1 MKLVK
6 PTTPEFDHYLEP
18 RISRRSIL
26 RGLGVTLTL
35 PWLESIGAA
44 AEQTASAVAGSVS
57 AAPRRFAT
65 VLFGNGVEY
74 EGWWA
79 KGNGD
84 AMELSSTLAPI
95 ARHKKDVVVLNGLRL
110 FDDTRDEGGS
120 GHMYYFANF
129 LTGKRVK
136 GGTIGCDVSV
146 DQIMAGKIGHHT
158 AFPSLNLGVEP
169 VRSGMIFGA
178 PAVCAST
185 FSWSSPTSPIPA
197 QVYPREVFKRL
208 FDSEGLAADKSVL
221 DYVLQDSK
229 QLRRNLSGL
238 DRQKLDQ
245 YMNSIREIEKR
256 IEHSEQE
263 DNADAGWT
271 PKVPDPTMDEAPAPG
286 LPKNFPEHAR
296 LMLDLLVLALATDK
310 TRIATMVLSQDVSDR
325 PFGFI
330 DEVSNTG
337 LHAISHQNNKSKGKD
352 EFLHTNRWHM
362 EQMAYLLD
370 RMKEVD
376 EGDGNSLLDNTML
389 LYGGTMIDGT
399 RHDPSAVPL
408 VLAGKCGGTI
418 KTGRTLTYEKFEDRR
433 LCNLYLSALQRMGVP
448 MEQFGNSFHP
458 LPGLS

>member
-1 MKLVK
+1 MKRMPRPDRHL
-6 PTTPEFDHYLEP
+6 DHYLEP
-18 RISRRSIL
+18 RLSRRSVL

-35 PWLESIGAA
+35 PWLESLARAAGSTAAVAA
-44 AEQTASAVAGSVS
+44 APGQS
-57 AAPRRFAT
+57 APRRFAT

-79 KGNGD
+79 RGDGD
-84 AMELSSTLAPI
+84 AMELSFALEPLQPFRQDI
-95 ARHKKDVVVLNGLRL
+95 NVLNGLRI

-129 LTGKRVK
+129 LSGSRVK

-146 DQIMAGKIGHHT
+146 DQLMAREIGHHT
-158 AFPSLNLGVEP
+158 PLPSLNLGVEP

-185 FSWSSPTSPIPA
+185 FSWSGPTSPIPA

-208 FDSEGLAADKSVL
+208 FDSESLAADRSVL
-221 DYVLQDSK
+221 DQVLGDSK
-229 QLRRNLSGL
+229 RLRTHLSRG
-238 DRQKLDQ
+238 DQVKLDQ
-245 YMNSIREIEKR
+245 YMDSIREIELRIERAGR
-256 IEHSEQE
+256 IEH
-263 DNADAGWT
+263 ADAGWT
-271 PKVPDPTMDEAPAPG
+271 PSMADPSMAEAPEAG

-330 DEVSNTG
+330 DGVSNTG
-337 LHAISHQNNKSKGKD
+337 IHGISHNNNRSKGKD
-352 EFLHTNRWHM
+352 EFLLTNRWHM
-362 EQMAYLLD
+362 EQMAYLLG

-376 EGDGNSLLDNTML
+376 DGNGTNLLDNTLL

-399 RHDPSAVPL
+399 RHDPTSVPL
-408 VLAGKCGGTI
+408 VLAGGCGGTVR
-418 KTGRTLTYEKFEDRR
+418 TGRTLTYEKFEDRR

-448 MEQFGNSFHP
+448 MDRFGNSYHP
-458 LPGLS
+458 LPDLS